1 MYCSG
6 LFWDA
11 WEREFGRV
19 CGFHHLLVCY
29 LDGDGVRG
37 GFEVWEV
44 GLGGEVVAGGTG
56 VYDGLGYGGPSARVL

>member
-1 MYCSG
+1 MG
-6 LFWDA
+6 RHVLFWLVLGCLG
-11 WEREFGRV
+11 EREFGRV
-19 CGFHHLLVCY
+19 CGFHHLLVCN

-56 VYDGLGYGGPSARVL
+56 VYDGLGYGGA